1 MISIE
6 GLKGVPQINE
16 KCDLGKILLDTINSQ
31 KFDLKDGDILCI
43 SSKMC
48 SIASGNIIDLN
59 SITPSKL
66 AKEIHERI
74 PRKSPELI
82 QVILDQT
89 KEGATGKRISIADN
103 YIGGWLP
110 NGLFLTSAGVDRQG
124 TDKAVVLPK
133 NCDLI
138 AKEIGEKIENALKV
152 KTAIII
158 TDSDG
163 RVDKKGA
170 NQIAVG
176 LYGIDGLRK
185 TKYNDKTN
193 IETLCDMLASSTGLV
208 MGQRGV
214 NIPVVRIRGLKYK
227 FNKSA
232 TIEDALN

>member
-6 GLKGVPQINE
+6 GLNGVSQL
-16 KCDLGKILLDTINSQ
+16 KKQCDLGKVLLDTMNSQ
-31 KFDLKDGDILCI
+31 KFDLKDGDILCL

-48 SIASGNIIDLN
+48 SIASGNIVDLKKVE
-59 SITPSKL
+59 PSEL
-66 AKEIHERI
+66 AKEIHEKI

-89 KEGATGKRISIADN
+89 EDATGNRIMIADN

-110 NGLFLTSAGVDRQG
+110 TGLFFTSAGVDRQG

-138 AKEIGEKIENALKV
+138 AKEIGEKLIGALQV
-152 KTAIII
+152 QIAIVT

-170 NQIAVG
+170 NQVAVG
-176 LYGIDGLRK
+176 LYGIDVLRK
-185 TKYNDKTN
+185 TQYDDKTYV
-193 IETLCDMLASSTGLV
+193 ETLCDMLANSVGLV

-214 NIPVVRIRGLKYK
+214 NIPVVKIRGLEYE
-227 FNKSA
+227 FNESA